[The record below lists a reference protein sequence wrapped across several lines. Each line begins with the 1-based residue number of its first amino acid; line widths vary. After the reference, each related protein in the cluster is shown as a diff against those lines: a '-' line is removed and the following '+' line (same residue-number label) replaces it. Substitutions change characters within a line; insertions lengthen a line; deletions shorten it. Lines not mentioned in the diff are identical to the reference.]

1 MKYDERTCK
10 FNMDTGC
17 VELLLRDGRMISI
30 DCTGVEDELDVTIA
44 QRSELDYLIYMLKD
58 YPPFQANDFEYLRGR
73 ILILLPENDIFKKED
88 QKRFADLFRKL
99 DAEIRTVPGGHVGF
113 IVQAERYLDLMET
126 FLQRNG
132 I

>member
-1 MKYDERTCK
+1 
-10 FNMDTGC
+10 
-17 VELLLRDGRMISI
+17 
-30 DCTGVEDELDVTIA
+30 
-44 QRSELDYLIYMLKD
+44 MLKD

-99 DAEIRTVPGGHVGF
+99 DVEIRTVPGGHVSF

>member
-1 MKYDERTCK
+1 MTA
-10 FNMDTGC
+10 
-17 VELLLRDGRMISI
+17 I
-30 DCTGVEDELDVTIA
+30 
-44 QRSELDYLIYMLKD
+44 
-58 YPPFQANDFEYLRGR
+58 
-73 ILILLPENDIFKKED
+73 ED

-99 DAEIRTVPGGHVGF
+99 DAEIRTVPGGYVSF

>member
-1 MKYDERTCK
+1 MKKEESKQFIRWCIAAAVYEK
-10 FNMDTGC
+10 KALC
-17 VELLLRDGRMISI
+17 VPRRMTAI
-30 DCTGVEDELDVTIA
+30 
-44 QRSELDYLIYMLKD
+44 
-58 YPPFQANDFEYLRGR
+58 
-73 ILILLPENDIFKKED
+73 ED

-99 DAEIRTVPGGHVGF
+99 DAEIHNVPGGHVGF

>member
-1 MKYDERTCK
+1 
-10 FNMDTGC
+10 
-17 VELLLRDGRMISI
+17 
-30 DCTGVEDELDVTIA
+30 
-44 QRSELDYLIYMLKD
+44 MLKD

-73 ILILLPENDIFKKED
+73 ILILLPENDIFKKGD

>member
-1 MKYDERTCK
+1 MKITKKAKLQYRQIIRRLPEFEKADRFK
-10 FNMDTGC
+10 MNIHSFRC
-17 VELLLRDGRMISI
+17 V
-30 DCTGVEDELDVTIA
+30 
-44 QRSELDYLIYMLKD
+44 YMLKD

>member
-1 MKYDERTCK
+1 MGGNHGVVCQLSGAADRSRGRTCGGK
-10 FNMDTGC
+10 ENAPVLLFFNGLEMQEMWMPYC
-17 VELLLRDGRMISI
+17 V
-30 DCTGVEDELDVTIA
+30 
-44 QRSELDYLIYMLKD
+44 YMLKY
-58 YPPFQANDFEYLRGR
+58 YPPFRANDFEYLRGR
-73 ILILLPENDIFKKED
+73 ILILLPENDIFKKKD